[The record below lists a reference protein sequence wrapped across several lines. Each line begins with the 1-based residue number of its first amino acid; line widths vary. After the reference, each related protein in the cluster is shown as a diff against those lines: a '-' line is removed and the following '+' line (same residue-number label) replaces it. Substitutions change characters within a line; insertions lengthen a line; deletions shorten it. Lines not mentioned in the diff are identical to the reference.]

1 MRPLR
6 SLSLRQGA
14 THQRLLSSASN
25 TARKGIFFAL
35 FFVQDI
41 PDRSEV
47 FAREVKK
54 HGLNAAF
61 CGLAA
66 PWGLYHTG
74 CRAA

>member
-6 SLSLRQGA
+6 SLSPRQGA
-14 THQRLLSSASN
+14 THQMLLSSASN
-25 TARKGIFFAL
+25 TAKKGIFFAH
-35 FFVQDI
+35 FFVQDN

-47 FAREVKK
+47 FACEVKK
-54 HGLNAAF
+54 HGLIAAF

-66 PWGLYHTG
+66 PWDLYHTG